1 MGKAK
6 IVICKILELVLICTT
21 LMLLGVVL
29 AMFVY
34 KEYLPLEIYHR
45 WPRAFVFAVMLYLIQ
60 IVVREVRHSEEREA
74 HRRFIQFIEEQLK
87 EQGRDE
93 E

>member
-1 MGKAK
+1 MKKK
-6 IVICKILELVLICTT
+6 IAIYKILEWVLICTT

-34 KEYLPLEIYHR
+34 KEYLPLEIYYR
-45 WPRAFVFAVMLYLIQ
+45 WPRVFVFAVMLYLIQ
-60 IVVREVRHSEEREA
+60 ILVREVRHSEEREA

-87 EQGRDE
+87 EQEGE
-93 E
+93 EE